1 MLSFG
6 DNRRIFLA
14 RAVTD
19 MRKGPNSLAALV
31 EHELGQ
37 DPFAGDIFVFVGR
50 AKNRVKLLVWEHS
63 GFWLCAK
70 RLEEGT
76 FAVPQGT
83 VIERGSGTMPLS
95 PAEILLLLEGINV
108 HRATYHEH
116 YHRPAVRTAEA

>member
-1 MLSFG
+1 
-6 DNRRIFLA
+6 
-14 RAVTD
+14 

-31 EHELGQ
+31 EHGLGQ

-50 AKNRVKLLVWEHS
+50 AKNRVKLLVWELS

-83 VIERGSGTMPLS
+83 VIDRGEGIMPLS
-95 PAEILLLLEGINV
+95 PAEILLLLEGINLN
-108 HRATYHEH
+108 RATYHGH
-116 YHRPAVRTAEA
+116 YHRPAAVTAEVARSQ